1 MAGVI
6 TPWKLANTIDH
17 SFFSESYYAILIPL
31 HAYIPHELSPPFW
44 LCTHCIPFLSLPYY
58 FPFFMIFCWYVDCFS
73 STICS
78 VQFSS
83 VQLLSHVQLFVT
95 PQTEAPQAS
104 LPITSSQSF
113 LKFMSIESVKPSN
126 HLILCCPLLLL
137 PSILDGILKSRDM
150 TLPTKVH
157 IVKAMIFPVV
167 MCRCKSWTI
176 KKSECRRTDA
186 FKLWCWRR
194 LLRVLYTARR
204 SSQSITQ
211 NIHWKD

>member
-95 PQTEAPQAS
+95 PWTTAHQAS
-104 LPITSSQSF
+104 LSITSSWSSPK
-113 LKFMSIESVKPSN
+113 LMSIESVMPSCP
-126 HLILCCPLLLL
+126 LILCCPLLLL
-137 PSILDGILKSRDM
+137 SSIFPSIRVFSSKSALHISLVKLLGIQLQHQSFQW
-150 TLPTKVH
+150 
-157 IVKAMIFPVV
+157 IF
-167 MCRCKSWTI
+167 
-176 KKSECRRTDA
+176 
-186 FKLWCWRR
+186 
-194 LLRVLYTARR
+194 RVDFL
-204 SSQSITQ
+204 
-211 NIHWKD
+211 